1 MRRYLFHL
9 AVAFSAVL
17 LYALPVLAEEP
28 AKTAPSGEAQDIT
41 KEVLVGLGPGVVN
54 ITTKDDILMSF
65 GGLLRFIPT
74 LEDKWDFGMSEKVP
88 SFLGGG
94 LTNQFFKTHSN
105 ESGQVNN
112 NYIRSEDRLY
122 FNALPKDR
130 KWSFYAALE
139 FDRPLETTAVDNRG
153 GKTESSSNFGLER
166 LHGTFA
172 LPYNVRLHAGWD
184 VWGLDFGEAASMVY
198 GDDNPGFWL
207 TGEYGALDWSVG
219 YFKLSENNFQISP
232 TFPSPSTDADRD
244 LYAGYVNYKF
254 SDAHRARFFYAL
266 DQIRSVPARDLFDYV
281 TLVAAPPLGLS
292 GGTPKTDSHHI
303 GAYYIG
309 TVGALELFAEGVYQF
324 GKVSNT
330 TYTQIDFDIAAYA
343 LSADLTLDLK
353 SAVGFTFKPHLGVMY
368 TTGDDDPADDKLN
381 GYMGVENAQRFSQ
394 RWGGENTII
403 GDTNVVLGTALY
415 GYLPE
420 FYGNGTPVFTGGLQ
434 NFQGLGGGRGDNPG
448 MTMVSFGLTV
458 APKKFII
465 YRTNA
470 NYFRWNED
478 FKVQSYSVFAPGAG
492 TNVSSGYVG
501 TEWDNELTLA
511 LSKYAFIKGQ
521 ASFFFPG
528 TVIEKVTEALGAKSD
543 DMAMRLAMEFILNF

>member
-1 MRRYLFHL
+1 MRKHLFCL

-17 LYALPVLAEEP
+17 LFAFPVLASEP
-28 AKTAPSGEAQDIT
+28 AKAAPSEEAHDIT
-41 KEVLVGLGPGVVN
+41 KEVLLGLGPGVVN

-65 GGLLRFIPT
+65 GALLRIIPT

-88 SFLGGG
+88 AFLGGP
-94 LTNQFFKTHSN
+94 LSNQFFKTHSN

-112 NYIRSEDRLY
+112 NYIRTESRLY

-130 KWSFYAALE
+130 VWSFYAALE
-139 FDRPLETTAVDNRG
+139 FDRPVETTTVDNRG
-153 GKTESSSNFGLER
+153 GKTEGTANFGLER

-207 TGEYGALDWSVG
+207 TGVHGALDWSVG
-219 YFKLSENNFQISP
+219 YFKLSENNFQTSP
-232 TFPSPSTDADRD
+232 TFPSASKDADRD

-254 SDAHRARFFYAL
+254 SDAHRARFFYAW
-266 DQIRSVPARDLFDYV
+266 DQIRSIPARDLLF
-281 TLVAAPPLGLS
+281 AASSGALGLS
-292 GGTPKTDSHHI
+292 GGLPKADSHHI

-309 TVGALELFAEGVYQF
+309 TFGALELFAEGVYQF
-324 GKVSNT
+324 GDVKNT
-330 TYTQIDFDIAAYA
+330 TFTQKNFDISAYA
-343 LSADLTLDLK
+343 LAADVVLDLK
-353 SAVGFTFKPHLGVMY
+353 NIVGFTFKPHLGVMY
-368 TTGDDDPADDKLN
+368 TTGDDDRTDNKLN
-381 GYMGVENAQRFSQ
+381 GYQGVENAQRFSQ

-403 GDTNVVLGTALY
+403 GDTNFVLGTALY
-415 GYLPE
+415 GYIPE

-434 NFQGLGGGRGDNPG
+434 NLQGAGGGRGDNPG
-448 MTMVSFGLTV
+448 MTMVSLGLTA

-465 YRTNA
+465 YRTNV
-470 NYFRWNED
+470 NNFRWNED
-478 FKVQSYSVFAPGAG
+478 IRVQSFSAPFSA
-492 TNVSSGYVG
+492 TTVASGNVG

-543 DMAMRLAMEFILNF
+543 DTAMRLAMEFILNF